1 MLDMTEKKLKEKN
14 TTKEEEKV
22 KYEESWAKKSPEV
35 KQFEVEKYCTTF
47 QWGDRMGFK
56 L

>member
-1 MLDMTEKKLKEKN
+1 MQDMTEKKLKEKK
-14 TTKEEEKV
+14 TTYEEEKV
-22 KYEESWAKKSPEV
+22 KYEESWANKSPEV